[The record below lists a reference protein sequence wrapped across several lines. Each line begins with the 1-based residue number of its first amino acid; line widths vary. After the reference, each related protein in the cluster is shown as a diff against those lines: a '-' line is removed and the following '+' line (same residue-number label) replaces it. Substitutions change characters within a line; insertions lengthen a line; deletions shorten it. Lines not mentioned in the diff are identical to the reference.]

1 MLNLDRSIQTD
12 KERVEN
18 VKNIFSQLDTT
29 TLSQTDLESAATYIL
44 YGKMENNTNIFEQGK
59 CFDEKVKYSSYKRTA
74 PLSLDSLLESSTF
87 DVTSLMPIHEKH
99 NYIKAKPAIYRDED
113 STIPGMTQLW

>member
-29 TLSQTDLESAATYIL
+29 TLSQTDIESAATYIL
-44 YGKMENNTNIFEQGK
+44 YGKMENKTNILEEARCFE
-59 CFDEKVKYSSYKRTA
+59 EKVK
-74 PLSLDSLLESSTF
+74 
-87 DVTSLMPIHEKH
+87 
-99 NYIKAKPAIYRDED
+99 
-113 STIPGMTQLW
+113 

>member
-59 CFDEKVKYSSYKRTA
+59 CFDEKVK
-74 PLSLDSLLESSTF
+74 
-87 DVTSLMPIHEKH
+87 
-99 NYIKAKPAIYRDED
+99 
-113 STIPGMTQLW
+113 